1 MIKKIIMKN
10 IATFE
15 ENGTI
20 IDNLSKINF
29 IYGANG
35 TGKTTIST
43 YLSNP
48 LICNNCS
55 IEWHNNERMEILVYN
70 KKFKDENFYSEK
82 LKGIYTFGEKNRVTI
97 KKIEKLRKE
106 LENIK
111 EKGMRYK
118 PTKEQL
124 EEEIP
129 QLEKDLNEYI
139 WDNLYKKYGKDF
151 KQLFYGKI
159 SSKENFKKFILQLLK
174 EFNKNENNIIDYE
187 RMKKEYN
194 LLFRENLSM
203 LEKININ
210 LKIEEIDKIESNKIF
225 KKRIIGKED
234 LEIAKLINKL
244 NMADWIYQ
252 GKEYLNNTNEI
263 CPFCQKPTIDENFK
277 KQIEE
282 YFDEE
287 YRNNI
292 QLIKQL
298 QNEYLILVQDIKTQF
313 KNIINRIK
321 QNKFYMNYIN
331 IDKLEDLSKILNEK
345 FFVNLQKINE
355 KLKEPSR
362 SIIVEK
368 NFEILKNFIDMID
381 NLNKKV
387 EEHNKKVEK
396 HTEERKK
403 LEKYFFNYLISN
415 YKDEINSKL
424 KIINGKKK
432 GLANLNTQLN
442 NLRENFK
449 QINNEIKAL
458 NATLTTISSTVEKIN
473 TLLEK
478 FGFNNFRLEIVDD
491 KYYKIIRENGEI
503 AKDTLSEG
511 ESTFI
516 TFLYFLQLIEG
527 SFDKKNLRSNK
538 VLIID
543 DPISSLDS
551 QVLFIVS
558 TLIKEYIKK
567 VRDDNNYFIKQ
578 IIILTHNVYFHK
590 EISFISQREQSNNR
604 NDTSYYILRKY
615 NNASFITYHK
625 NNPIQSSYELLWI
638 DLVNAIKYQ
647 NPCKTTIQNIM
658 RKILENYFKVFG
670 GVNDDEIISKFQSP
684 EEKYICKSL
693 ISWINEGSHT
703 IPDDFEVQ
711 IQDIEIEK
719 YIRVFKN
726 IFKKMGHEAHFEM
739 MMKT

>member
-10 IATFE
+10 IATFK

-82 LKGIYTFGEKNRVTI
+82 LKGIYTFGEKNKETI

-129 QLEKDLNEYI
+129 QLENDLNKYI

-313 KNIINRIK
+313 ENIINRIK

-368 NFEILKNFIDMID
+368 NFEILKNFIDMIN

-415 YKDEINSKL
+415 YKNEINSKL

-511 ESTFI
+511 ELTFI

-527 SFDKKNLRSNK
+527 SFDKKNVRSNK

-638 DLVNAIKYQ
+638 DLVNVIKYQ

-658 RKILENYFKVFG
+658 RKILENYFKIFG

>member
-1 MIKKIIMKN
+1 MKN
-10 IATFE
+10 IATFK

-82 LKGIYTFGEKNRVTI
+82 LKGIYTFGEKNKETI

-129 QLEKDLNEYI
+129 QLENDLNKYI

-313 KNIINRIK
+313 ENIINRIK

-368 NFEILKNFIDMID
+368 NFEILKNFIDMIN

-415 YKDEINSKL
+415 YKNEINSKL

-511 ESTFI
+511 ELTFI

-527 SFDKKNLRSNK
+527 SFDKKNVRSNK

-638 DLVNAIKYQ
+638 DLVNVIKYQ

-658 RKILENYFKVFG
+658 RKILENYFKIFG

>member
-1 MIKKIIMKN
+1 MKN